1 MLEVTGPDPASRRA
15 KGKDDTLDAIAAAEA
30 ARTRRRVQVA
40 KDRSGAVEAL
50 RVLRTT
56 RKTAIKCRR
65 AALQQL
71 HNTIVAAPEEVR
83 DQVRNLTRMVDLVDS
98 RIHGG
103 RLSRN
108 HVPEEAMTNEA
119 GPGNNSID
127 RLEGS
132 LLATRSVLQILLEK
146 GLPQIRFKGDLI
158 LIRDAAQELME
169 SSLRHRSPTFVSGAQ
184 ATIES
189 LFKTITLEARD

>member
-158 LIRDAAQELME
+158 PIRDAAQELME